1 LNAVLDLSRGVCK
14 GKFGEVNMVLA
25 MRAERMALVEE
36 APNQIRRSVDLRS
49 NNKKSRP
56 HAIYRKD
63 QGNLVG
69 ASSRGAVVERQN
81 DIALGKMIISV

>member
-1 LNAVLDLSRGVCK
+1 
-14 GKFGEVNMVLA
+14 MVLA

-36 APNQIRRSVDLRS
+36 EPNQIRRSVDLRS

-56 HAIYRKD
+56 HVIYRKD

-69 ASSRGAVVERQN
+69 APSQGAVVESQN
-81 DIALGKMIISV
+81 DIAVGEMIAGM